1 MEVRTMKRLL
11 LIFSA
16 IVSFCY
22 AEKVFVIDVEG
33 MTCEMCPIAVKKSIS
48 KVKGVKWV
56 VTSLKNRVAVVVAED
71 YVKDEDILMSIS
83 LAGNYVG
90 RLIEEHKVGR

>member
-1 MEVRTMKRLL
+1 MKKVLL
-11 LIFSA
+11 TLLA
-16 IVSFCY
+16 IVSFSY
-22 AEKVFVIDVEG
+22 AEKVLVIDVEG

-56 VTSLKNRVAVVVAED
+56 VTSLKNQMAVVVVDD

-83 LAGNYVG
+83 LAGSYVG
-90 RLIEEHKVGR
+90 KLVGEYKIGR